1 MRAAGLSCPAAM
13 DRYAI
18 SGRDVGEDY
27 LKAAAPKAEVS
38 VALDAEADS
47 RVTVAGSEDEAPVI
61 QAIGDAGFEFH
72 GNA

>member
-27 LKAAAPKAEVS
+27 LKAAAPKGGVPAEECFFVG
-38 VALDAEADS
+38 
-47 RVTVAGSEDEAPVI
+47 R
-61 QAIGDAGFEFH
+61 
-72 GNA
+72 

>member
-1 MRAAGLSCPAAM
+1 MSKTYLVGGMFCQGCVNAVTN
-13 DRYAI
+13 AI
-18 SGRDVGEDY
+18 KTVV
-27 LKAAAPKAEVS
+27 PQAEVS